1 MNAIIYNY
9 KIWINST
16 DTYLLLPK
24 LREILRKSEYNV
36 LNFIEHSFVPQGYTC
51 LWLLAESHLALHTF
65 PEQNNSYIELS
76 SCNKAMNERFV
87 VEVEAW
93 LSADKITYS
102 KTKEQISKP

>member
-9 KIWINST
+9 KIWINNT
-16 DTYLLLPK
+16 DTYVLIPK

-65 PEQNNSYIELS
+65 PEEGKSYIELS
-76 SCNKAMNERFV
+76 SCNEVMNKRFV
-87 VEVEAW
+87 EEVNLWINSES
-93 LSADKITYS
+93 LGEEK
-102 KTKEQISKP
+102 ISKP